1 MLEWLSTYGLDILL
15 GILSS
20 GGLYAG
26 ISGIVKTIKLNNKI
40 DKTVD
45 EKIGKVQED
54 IVITQEGVIQA
65 FKQAILGNDF
75 KISINNQIDKKLT
88 DLAEKLISTIK
99 ENEELRTR
107 LTVLTA
113 IILKNTA
120 AYNKLTDEEK
130 GEMNV
135 LINNLGESIN
145 IEVEDDSVKVED
157 DSVKGE

>member
-26 ISGIVKTIKLNNKI
+26 ISGIVKTTKLNKKI

-88 DLAEKLISTIK
+88 DLAEKLISTVK

-135 LINNLGESIN
+135 LVNNLGESIN
-145 IEVEDDSVKVED
+145 IEVEDDSVK
-157 DSVKGE
+157 GE

>member
-15 GILSS
+15 GILSG

-26 ISGIVKTIKLNNKI
+26 ISGIVRTIKLNKKI

-88 DLAEKLISTIK
+88 DFAEKLISTIK

>member
-26 ISGIVKTIKLNNKI
+26 ISGIVKTIKLNKKI

-135 LINNLGESIN
+135 LVNNLGESIN
-145 IEVEDDSVKVED
+145 IEVEDDSVK
-157 DSVKGE
+157 GE

>member
-26 ISGIVKTIKLNNKI
+26 ISGIVKTIKLNKKI

-130 GEMNV
+130 GEMNLLV
-135 LINNLGESIN
+135 NNLGESIN
-145 IEVEDDSVKVED
+145 IEVEDDSVK
-157 DSVKGE
+157 GE

>member
-26 ISGIVKTIKLNNKI
+26 ISGIVRTIKLNNKI

-135 LINNLGESIN
+135 LVNNLGESIN
-145 IEVEDDSVKVED
+145 IEVEDDSVK
-157 DSVKGE
+157 GE

>member
-26 ISGIVKTIKLNNKI
+26 ISGIVRTIKLNNKI

-145 IEVEDDSVKVED
+145 IEVEDDSVK
-157 DSVKGE
+157 GE

>member
-15 GILSS
+15 GILSG

-26 ISGIVKTIKLNNKI
+26 ISGIVRTIKLNNKI

-88 DLAEKLISTIK
+88 DFAEKLISTIK

-113 IILKNTA
+113 IVLKNTA

-135 LINNLGESIN
+135 LVNNLGESIN
-145 IEVEDDSVKVED
+145 IEVEDDSVK
-157 DSVKGE
+157 GE

>member
-15 GILSS
+15 GILSG

-26 ISGIVKTIKLNNKI
+26 ISGIVRTIKLNNKI

-88 DLAEKLISTIK
+88 DFAEKLISTIK

-135 LINNLGESIN
+135 LVNNLGESIN
-145 IEVEDDSVKVED
+145 IEVEDDSVK
-157 DSVKGE
+157 GE

>member
-26 ISGIVKTIKLNNKI
+26 ISGIVRTIKLNKKI

-135 LINNLGESIN
+135 LVNKLGESIN
-145 IEVEDDSVKVED
+145 IEVEDDSVK
-157 DSVKGE
+157 GE

>member
-26 ISGIVKTIKLNNKI
+26 ISGIVRTIKLNNKI

-54 IVITQEGVIQA
+54 VVITQEAVIQA

-75 KISINNQIDKKLT
+75 KKFSPFFVFSNFS
-88 DLAEKLISTIK
+88 A
-99 ENEELRTR
+99 
-107 LTVLTA
+107 
-113 IILKNTA
+113 
-120 AYNKLTDEEK
+120 
-130 GEMNV
+130 
-135 LINNLGESIN
+135 
-145 IEVEDDSVKVED
+145 SVKFVTILFD
-157 DSVKGE
+157 GLVSIWST

>member
-1 MLEWLSTYGLDILL
+1 MLEWLSIYGPDIVLGLL
-15 GILSS
+15 GGS
-20 GGLYAG
+20 GLYAAIRG
-26 ISGIVKTIKLNNKI
+26 LIITKMNDRKI
-40 DKTVD
+40 NQKVD
-45 EKIGKVQED
+45 EKIGKIQED
-54 IVITQEGVIQA
+54 IVVTQEGIIQA

-88 DLAEKLISTIK
+88 DLAEKIISTVK

-130 GEMNV
+130 AEMGV
-135 LINNLGESIN
+135 LVNSLGESIN
-145 IEVEDDSVKVED
+145 IEVEDDT
-157 DSVKGE
+157 KGE

>member
-15 GILSS
+15 GILSGS
-20 GGLYAG
+20 GLYAG
-26 ISGIVKTIKLNNKI
+26 ISGIVRTVKLNKKI

-88 DLAEKLISTIK
+88 DFAEKLISTIK

>member
-15 GILSS
+15 GLLGG

-26 ISGIVKTIKLNNKI
+26 ITGIVKTIKLNKKI
-40 DKTVD
+40 DQKVD

-54 IVITQEGVIQA
+54 IVITQEGIIQA

-88 DLAEKLISTIK
+88 DLAEKLISVVK

-107 LTVLTA
+107 LTVFTA

-130 GEMNV
+130 GELNILV
-135 LINNLGESIN
+135 NSLGESIN
-145 IEVEDDSVKVED
+145 IEVEDDSVK
-157 DSVKGE
+157 GE

>member
-1 MLEWLSTYGLDILL
+1 MLEWLSAYGLDILL

-26 ISGIVKTIKLNNKI
+26 ISGIVKTIKLNKKI

-88 DLAEKLISTIK
+88 DFAEKLISTIK

-135 LINNLGESIN
+135 LVNNLGESIN
-145 IEVEDDSVKVED
+145 IEVEDDSVK
-157 DSVKGE
+157 GE